1 LGEGEEVSIDLTDE
15 RFHRKRVPWKS
26 LIADGYRP
34 REVLKEAQ
42 LKGMWK
48 LARSANSRLE
58 NFPEESRDG

>member
-1 LGEGEEVSIDLTDE
+1 
-15 RFHRKRVPWKS
+15 
-26 LIADGYRP
+26 
-34 REVLKEAQ
+34 VLKEAQ